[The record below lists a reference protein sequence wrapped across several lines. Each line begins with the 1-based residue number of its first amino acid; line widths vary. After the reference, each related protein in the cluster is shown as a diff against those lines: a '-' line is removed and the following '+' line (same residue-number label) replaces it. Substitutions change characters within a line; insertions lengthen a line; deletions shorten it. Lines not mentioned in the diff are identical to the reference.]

1 MQLNLLYFAKVK
13 RIEISGL
20 EIIGQNWNITYEEA
34 MENRVSRKDNKFV
47 GRGIVSWK
55 EGKLLIKETFS

>member
-1 MQLNLLYFAKVK
+1 MQLNPKPYFFVKVK

-34 MENRVSRKDNKFV
+34 LENRVSNQDNKLV

-55 EGKLLIKETFS
+55 EGN